1 MATTAAVPTYSGTS
15 EHAETG
21 LWSWLTTVDHKRIAA
36 LYLGTSLFWFLIG
49 GIEATIIRAQLAF
62 PNGKVVSAQVFNE
75 LFTMHGTT
83 MIFLVVMPLS
93 AAFFNLLI
101 PLQIGARD
109 VAFPRLNAFSY
120 WVYLFGSLFM
130 NSSWLFGMAPNG
142 GWFGYAPLTT
152 MAYSPNLNIDFWM
165 LGLQILGV
173 SSPAAAFN
181 FITTIINMRAP
192 GMHFMRMPIFTWMA
206 FVVQFLLVLAF
217 PVITIALVFLQ
228 FDRFF
233 GTTFYLA
240 TAGADP
246 LLWQHLFWIFGHPEV
261 YILILPAFGLVS
273 EVLPTFSRKPLFG
286 YPVMVYSGILI
297 AFLGFGV
304 WAHHMFA
311 VGMGPIADSIFSV
324 TTMLIAIPTGVK
336 IFNWIFTMWGGNLR
350 FTVAMKFAITLVAL
364 FTIGGISG
372 VMHASPPADLQQTDT
387 YFIVA
392 HFHYVLVAGSLM
404 GLWAGIYY
412 YFPKITGRM
421 LSERIGNWHFWI
433 TFVGVNLTFMPMHW
447 SGLYGMPRRIYT
459 YPADQGW
466 DVFNLMSS
474 IGAYLQAG
482 AGFIFAYNI
491 IKSWRSG
498 EIAGNDPWGAPSL
511 EWSIPSPPPEY
522 NFAVI
527 PTVTSRYPM
536 WDVKSPALTADVP
549 HSREDD
555 ERSQI
560 SLGGRHVGSM
570 RDHMSAGTP
579 EGGMNPHSGQE
590 SSKMDLKTAE
600 ELGIPMPYPTIKPLF
615 VALFMC
621 LMFASLMFIHEGK
634 LPVGVIAIMACAAA
648 MTGFL
653 YSWLTS
659 PLEPMHG

>member
-1 MATTAAVPTYSGTS
+1 MATAATAPAHSDSAYHEESGI
-15 EHAETG
+15 
-21 LWSWLTTVDHKRIAA
+21 WSWLTTVDHKRIGA
-36 LYLGTSLFWFLIG
+36 LYLITALSWFAVG
-49 GIEATIIRAQLAF
+49 GMEAVMIRIQLMG
-62 PNGKVVSAQVFNE
+62 PNGRFVTADTYNQ

-83 MIFLVVMPLS
+83 MVFLVIMPLS

-130 NSSWLFGMAPNG
+130 NASWLIGQAPDG
-142 GWFGYAPLTT
+142 GWFGYTPLTT
-152 MAYSPNLNIDFWM
+152 YQYGPGLNIDFWM

-173 SSPAAAFN
+173 SSLAAGFN

-192 GMHFMRMPIFTWMA
+192 GMTFMRMPIFTWMS

-233 GTTFYLA
+233 GTQFYQA
-240 TAGADP
+240 AAGADP

-311 VGMGPIADSIFSV
+311 VGMGPIADTLFAL
-324 TTMLIAIPTGVK
+324 TTMLIGIPTGVK
-336 IFNWIFTMWGGNLR
+336 IFNWIFTMWGGDIR
-350 FTVAMKFAITLVAL
+350 FTTAMKFAIALVGL

-392 HFHYVLVAGSLM
+392 HFHYVLFGGSMM
-404 GLWAGIYY
+404 GLWAGVYY
-412 YFPKITGRM
+412 YYPKLTGKLM
-421 LSERIGNWHFWI
+421 SEKLGNWHFWLSFI
-433 TFVGVNLTFMPMHW
+433 GMNLTFMPMHW
-447 SGLYGMPRRIYT
+447 SGLLGMPRRTWVYD
-459 YPADQGW
+459 AGQGLDIW
-466 DVFNLMSS
+466 NLMSTY
-474 IGAYLQAG
+474 GAFIQVLAG
-482 AGFIFAYNI
+482 VVGFWNL
-491 IKSWRSG
+491 WRSRKG
-498 EIAGNDPWGAPSL
+498 VDSGPNPWEAPTL
-511 EWSIPSPPPEY
+511 EWSIPSPPPDY

-527 PTVTSRYPM
+527 PTVTARYPL
-536 WDVKSPALTADVP
+536 WDGGQKVHEGPIKSAKA
-549 HSREDD
+549 
-555 ERSQI
+555 
-560 SLGGRHVGSM
+560 
-570 RDHMSAGTP
+570 
-579 EGGMNPHSGQE
+579 
-590 SSKMDLKTAE
+590 
-600 ELGIPMPYPTIKPLF
+600 LGIPMPNPTIKPLF
-615 VALFMC
+615 VALWMT
-621 LMFASLMFIHEGK
+621 LMFASMLLIHKGMTT
-634 LPVGVIAIMACAAA
+634 LAVIGVITFAIL
-648 MTGFL
+648 MTLNL
-653 YSWLTS
+653 YSWLLT
-659 PLEPMHG
+659 PLEDEH

>member
-1 MATTAAVPTYSGTS
+1 MATAAVSPAYAHAGTS
-15 EHAETG
+15 EQSG
-21 LWSWLTTVDHKRIAA
+21 LWSWLTTVDHKRIGA
-36 LYLGTSLFWFLIG
+36 LYMYTALAWFGVG
-49 GIEATIIRAQLAF
+49 GIEALIMRMQLQG
-62 PNGKVVSAQVFNE
+62 PNGRVVSADTFNQ

-93 AAFFNLLI
+93 AAFFNFLI

-152 MAYSPNLNIDFWM
+152 MSYSPGLNIDFWM

-173 SSPAAAFN
+173 SSLAAAFN

-192 GMHFMRMPIFTWMA
+192 GMNLMRMPMFTWMA

-233 GTTFYLA
+233 GTNFYTL

-273 EVLPTFSRKPLFG
+273 EILPTFSRKPIFG

-311 VGMGPIADSIFSV
+311 VGMGPIADSVFSV

-350 FTVAMKFAITLVAL
+350 FTVAMKFAISLVAL
-364 FTIGGISG
+364 FVIGGISG

-404 GLWAGIYY
+404 GLWGGIYY
-412 YFPKITGRM
+412 YYPKMTGRM
-421 LSERIGNWHFWI
+421 LSERLGNWHFWL
-433 TFVGVNLTFMPMHW
+433 TFIGVNLTFMPMHW

-459 YPADQGW
+459 YDAGQGW
-466 DVFNLMSS
+466 HIFNLMSS
-474 IGAYLQAG
+474 IGAYIQAL
-482 AGFIFAYNI
+482 AVITGFWNLL
-491 IKSWRSG
+491 RSRKNG
-498 EIAGNDPWGAPSL
+498 EIAGDDPWGAPSL
-511 EWSIPSPPPEY
+511 EWSIPSPPPDY

-527 PTVTSRYPM
+527 PTVTSRYPL
-536 WDVKSPALTADVP
+536 WDVKAPQLTAEVP
-549 HSREDD
+549 HSRHGD
-555 ERSQI
+555 ERNDIQV
-560 SLGGRHVGSM
+560 GGKHVAEFH
-570 RDHMSAGTP
+570 DHMSAGTP
-579 EGGMNPHSGQE
+579 EGGVNPNAAQAST
-590 SSKMDLKTAE
+590 KVPLKTAE
-600 ELGIPMPYPTIKPLF
+600 QLGIPMPFPTIKPLF
-615 VALFMC
+615 TALFLT
-621 LMFASLMFIHEGK
+621 LMFGSLLLIHKDKTE
-634 LPVGVIAIMACAAA
+634 LAIIGVLAFGAA
-648 MTGFL
+648 MTAAL
-653 YSWLTS
+653 YAWLTS
-659 PLEPMHG
+659 PLEPHHH

>member
-1 MATTAAVPTYSGTS
+1 MATPAAVPAYSGTS

-62 PNGKVVSAQVFNE
+62 PNGKVVSAEVFNE

-109 VAFPRLNAFSY
+109 GAFPRLNGFSY
-120 WVYLFGSLFM
+120 WVYLFGSIFL
-130 NSSWLFGMAPNG
+130 NVSWFIGSAPDG
-142 GWFGYAPLTT
+142 GWFGYTPLTT
-152 MAYSPNLNIDFWM
+152 LAYSKNLNIDFWV

-173 SSPAAAFN
+173 SSLAAGFN
-181 FITTIINMRAP
+181 FITTIVNMRAP
-192 GMHFMRMPIFTWMA
+192 GMYFMRMPIFTWMS
-206 FVVQFLLVLAF
+206 FIVQFLIVLAF

-233 GTTFYLA
+233 GTNFYEIA
-240 TAGADP
+240 QGGDP

-286 YPVMVYSGILI
+286 YPVMVYSGMLI

-311 VGMGPIADSIFSV
+311 VGMGPIADSIFGVS
-324 TTMLIAIPTGVK
+324 TMLIAIPTGVK
-336 IFNWIFTMWGGNLR
+336 IFNWIFTMWGGVLR
-350 FTVAMKFAITLVAL
+350 FTTAMKFGIALVAL

-392 HFHYVLVAGSLM
+392 HFHYVLFGGSMM
-404 GLWAGIYY
+404 GLFAGIYY
-412 YFPKITGRM
+412 YYPKFTGRL
-421 LSERIGNWHFWI
+421 LSEKLGTWHFWLAFI
-433 TFVGVNLTFMPMHW
+433 GMNLTFMPMHW
-447 SGLYGMPRRIYT
+447 PGLMGMPRRTWVYDAGQGLEIY
-459 YPADQGW
+459 
-466 DVFNLMSS
+466 NLMSS
-474 IGAYLQAG
+474 IGAYIQAVSVI
-482 AGFIFAYNI
+482 IFAYNMWI
-491 IKSWRSG
+491 SRKRG
-498 EIAGNDPWGAPSL
+498 AIAGNDPWGAPSL

-527 PTVTSRYPM
+527 PTVTSRYPL
-536 WDVKSPALTADVP
+536 WDVKSPALTSDVP
-549 HSREDD
+549 HSKRGD
-555 ERSQI
+555 EHIDVS
-560 SLGGRHVGSM
+560 SGGKHVGGFQAHTNPGSPLGASNP
-570 RDHMSAGTP
+570 SANQQTG
-579 EGGMNPHSGQE
+579 
-590 SSKMDLKTAE
+590 KTARD
-600 ELGIPMPYPTIKPLF
+600 LGIPMPNPTIRPLF
-615 VALFMC
+615 VALFMT
-621 LMFASLMFIHEGK
+621 LMFSSLLLIHEDKFK
-634 LPVGVIAIMACAAA
+634 LAIVGVIAFAAA
-648 MTGFL
+648 MTMSL
-653 YSWLTS
+653 YSWLLT
-659 PLEPMHG
+659 PLEDHH